1 HRPKTTLLFTH
12 QNLLSPFSCDPF
24 IQLSALL
31 FSSLLCINS
40 YYTAFFLVP
49 TERERERDLEDQM
62 AAGDHVNLSING
74 QSKVPPGFRFHPTE
88 EELLHYYLRK
98 KVNSE
103 KIDLDVI
110 REVDLNKLEPWDIQ
124 ERCKIGSAQQ
134 NDWYFFSH
142 KDKKYPTG
150 TRTNRAT
157 TAGFWKATGRDKI
170 MYSGTRRRIGL
181 RKTLVFYQGRAP
193 HGQKSDWIMHEYRL
207 DDTDHITS
215 FSPIGGVSGEGGSE
229 EGWVVC
235 RVFRKKNY
243 HKTNDSP
250 RSCSSPY
257 SSIIHHNLDSKS
269 RVISTST
276 DDGVMDQILMY
287 MDTKSSQESFMHL
300 PKLVTDHQEE
310 QGVLRSC
317 FMRNGTNTSSS
328 CYKGMATAATT
339 ENNNINNKDECNN
352 NNNNNKGSYYI
363 VNNEASSNNR
373 ASGYD
378 VTAASSGNN
387 RMMMTEQVIND
398 WIALD
403 RLVASQLN
411 AAAADEVGIILRGGD
426 DQFPTIGEDNN
437 NNNNSQVRQQMLV
450 YDNDIWTS
458 FTKSSSSPTSSSD
471 PLCHLSV

>member
-1 HRPKTTLLFTH
+1 
-12 QNLLSPFSCDPF
+12 
-24 IQLSALL
+24 
-31 FSSLLCINS
+31 
-40 YYTAFFLVP
+40 
-49 TERERERDLEDQM
+49 M
-62 AAGDHVNLSING
+62 AGDHVNLSING

-98 KVNSE
+98 KVASD

-170 MYSGTRRRIGL
+170 IYSGNRRRIGL

-207 DDTDHITS
+207 DDADHNNNTGL
-215 FSPIGGVSGEGGSE
+215 FSPQGLSNCGNYVIGGEGGSE

-243 HKTNDSP
+243 HKTTDSP

-257 SSIIHHNLDSKS
+257 SSMIIHHNQLDSKS
-269 RVISTST
+269 RIIGSS

-287 MDTKSSQESFMHL
+287 MDTKSSGGGGGGRIEIQESFMHL
-300 PKLVTDHQEE
+300 PKLVSDHHELVPHQGQEE
-310 QGVLRSC
+310 QVRSC
-317 FMRNGTNTSSS
+317 FVASGTSTNTNSS
-328 CYKGMATAATT
+328 CYQQIKGMVTAATT
-339 ENNNINNKDECNN
+339 ESNNININNNKDEFNN
-352 NNNNNKGSYYI
+352 NNNNNNNNGSYYY
-363 VNNEASSNNR
+363 NNEASSNNR
-373 ASGYD
+373 ASGFD
-378 VTAASSGNN
+378 VTAAAASGNN
-387 RMMMTEQVIND
+387 RMMMTTTTTEEQVIIND

-411 AAAADEVGIILRGGD
+411 ADHDHDQVGGVILGGKGS
-426 DQFPTIGEDNN
+426 DQFPT
-437 NNNNSQVRQQMLV
+437 NSHDDHQARQQLYV
-450 YDNDIWTS
+450 DDNDIWTS

>member
-1 HRPKTTLLFTH
+1 TTLLFTH

-215 FSPIGGVSGEGGSE
+215 FSRVSGEGGSE

-250 RSCSSPY
+250 RSCSSP
-257 SSIIHHNLDSKS
+257 LDSKS

-287 MDTKSSQESFMHL
+287 MDTKSSQ
-300 PKLVTDHQEE
+300 
-310 QGVLRSC
+310 
-317 FMRNGTNTSSS
+317 
-328 CYKGMATAATT
+328 
-339 ENNNINNKDECNN
+339 NNNINNKDECNN